1 MIFVIIL
8 ILSILLKSALYDRYM
23 CICVCVCMCVYVCVR
38 VCVCV
43 QINEIL
49 PIDPTSLQQ
58 VNVITME
65 LLELYL
71 QAHLI
76 NFKSYIVLTVRIIEW
91 LTTTQPT
98 W

>member
-1 MIFVIIL
+1 M
-8 ILSILLKSALYDRYM
+8 LYM
-23 CICVCVCMCVYVCVR
+23 
-38 VCVCV
+38 CVCV
-43 QINEIL
+43 QINDIL
-49 PIDPTSLQQ
+49 PTDPTSLQQ

-71 QAHLI
+71 HVHLI
-76 NFKSYIVLTVRIIEW
+76 NSKSYIVSRVRIVEW